1 MIERYLAR
9 ISGPLLD
16 RIDIHLRVPALA
28 YRDLAGDDSAE
39 PSAVIR
45 ARVEAARER
54 QRQRF
59 PGSTGVQANAH
70 MSSREVRRHCRQGGA
85 IAELLQLAVDRL
97 GLSARACHR
106 ILKVARTIADLAGCE
121 ALHPAHV
128 REAIQ
133 YRSTARAA
141 IPAG

>member
-16 RIDIHLRVPALA
+16 RIDIHLRVPALS
-28 YRDLAGDDSAE
+28 YSDLAGESGGE

-45 ARVEAARER
+45 QRVAAAREQ
-54 QRQRF
+54 QRERF
-59 PGSTGVQANAH
+59 GSRAGVHANAH
-70 MSSREVRRHCRQGGA
+70 MSSREVRQHCRQDGA
-85 IAELLQLAVDRL
+85 IADLLHAAVDRL

-106 ILKVARTIADLAGCE
+106 VLKVARTIADLAAAEGVE
-121 ALHPAHV
+121 AAHV

-133 YRSTARAA
+133 YRAIARA
-141 IPAG
+141 PAHAG